1 MSQLSMGK
9 ARTLLDQTFI
19 EDVNDM
25 NEDELASQV
34 IRALIKKKN
43 LTEEMVGDERIQAAK
58 QLVKDLEG
66 GYKDSMKM
74 YDAKVGYILDK
85 IKEIQEGNVNPHA
98 SV

>member
-25 NEDELASQV
+25 NEDELAAQV
-34 IRALIKKKN
+34 IRALIRKKS
-43 LTEEMVGDERIQAAK
+43 LAEEMVGDERIQAAK
-58 QLVKDLEG
+58 QLVKDLES

-85 IKEIQEGNVNPHA
+85 IKEIQEGNANPHA

>member
-1 MSQLSMGK
+1 MGK

-58 QLVKDLEG
+58 QLVKDLES

-85 IKEIQEGNVNPHA
+85 IKEIQEGNANPHA